1 MKLKVVLKNRKILW
15 FIAAG
20 LFILI
25 SLILGF
31 ITLKKPQ
38 TKISNIDSVPINN
51 QADTNTPQEIA
62 TTSAFPKDNKSMGIL
77 LLGYGGPGHDGGYL
91 TDAIQLLYFDFIN
104 GKLNLISIP
113 RDLWVKVPNNGETK
127 INTVFV
133 SGAKNNTGTQIAK
146 QVVSEITGLPINYV
160 IAVDFVGFQKTIGES
175 LKGIDVEV
183 EETLDDPWY
192 PIKGEEQ
199 NLCGNTPEEVTKLT
213 KELSG
218 FELEKQFVCRYEH
231 LHFEKG
237 LNKMQGGEALKYV
250 RSRHGSSEGDVSRGK
265 RQQEVMLGIA
275 KKLFSIN
282 ALDDINGFFK
292 TVSKNIQTDLN
303 PQIIEFFS
311 PGLKKANSFKI
322 SRINLS
328 ASNVLSTT
336 TSSDRQAIFTPK
348 EGQFNWS
355 GIQKYIKEEINKN

>member
-1 MKLKVVLKNRKILW
+1 
-15 FIAAG
+15 
-20 LFILI
+20 
-25 SLILGF
+25 
-31 ITLKKPQ
+31 
-38 TKISNIDSVPINN
+38 
-51 QADTNTPQEIA
+51 
-62 TTSAFPKDNKSMGIL
+62 
-77 LLGYGGPGHDGGYL
+77 
-91 TDAIQLLYFDFIN
+91 
-104 GKLNLISIP
+104 
-113 RDLWVKVPNNGETK
+113 
-127 INTVFV
+127 
-133 SGAKNNTGTQIAK
+133 
-146 QVVSEITGLPINYV
+146 
-160 IAVDFVGFQKTIGES
+160 
-175 LKGIDVEV
+175 
-183 EETLDDPWY
+183 
-192 PIKGEEQ
+192 
-199 NLCGNTPEEVTKLT
+199 
-213 KELSG
+213 
-218 FELEKQFVCRYEH
+218 
-231 LHFEKG
+231 
-237 LNKMQGGEALKYV
+237 MQGGEALKYV

>member
-199 NLCGNTPEEVTKLT
+199 NLCGNTPEEVTVQKS
-213 KELSG
+213 E
-218 FELEKQFVCRYEH
+218 EKFHASVP
-231 LHFEKG
+231 FG
-237 LNKMQGGEALKYV
+237 SPSIIAEAYM
-250 RSRHGSSEGDVSRGK
+250 S
-265 RQQEVMLGIA
+265 
-275 KKLFSIN
+275 
-282 ALDDINGFFK
+282 
-292 TVSKNIQTDLN
+292 
-303 PQIIEFFS
+303 
-311 PGLKKANSFKI
+311 
-322 SRINLS
+322 
-328 ASNVLSTT
+328 
-336 TSSDRQAIFTPK
+336 
-348 EGQFNWS
+348 S
-355 GIQKYIKEEINKN
+355 GII